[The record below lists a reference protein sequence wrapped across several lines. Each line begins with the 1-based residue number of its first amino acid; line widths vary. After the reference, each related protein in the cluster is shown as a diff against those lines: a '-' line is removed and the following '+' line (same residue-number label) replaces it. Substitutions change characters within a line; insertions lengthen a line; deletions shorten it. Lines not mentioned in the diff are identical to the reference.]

1 MDKIFVNHYLKEIEI
16 GAFQSERGCTQRVEF
31 NVCLE
36 IKPPTRELNDNVD
49 RALSYEII
57 IDAIDCEL
65 ATQRFNLLETLAEK
79 VATRCLLEPRVIR
92 AEVQIEK
99 LDRVTGSLGIRIS
112 RKRDNFASFQKPKNT
127 TYNEEHFSLV
137 SFASLQRDIDIYK
150 LWFANLIESDRSFIV
165 IIEPEEGLFNGPI
178 EVSVKNQIRFLSM
191 DQNALLLSS
200 LDQRLAIAN
209 TKAELFLA
217 LKSRKVV
224 LFCPSQF
231 VKQTCSQAPVLN
243 YGSIEFSE
251 WFAKEMS
258 IKKIYRI
265 GSKPANVQTCNGD
278 LEVTHLK
285 NDDWNAF

>member
-36 IKPPTRELNDNVD
+36 IKPATRELNDNVD

-79 VATRCLLEPRVIR
+79 VATRCLIEPRVIR

-112 RKRDNFASFQKPKNT
+112 RKRDNLASFQKPKNT

-165 IIEPEEGLFNGPI
+165 IIEPEEGLFNEPL
-178 EVSVKNQIRFLSM
+178 EVSVRNQIRFLSM

-251 WFAKEMS
+251 WLAKEMS